1 MRVLKS
7 IARSRIPAHTHG
19 DGNRAHTVFY
29 DKIAIRARIMPV
41 NRALP
46 IVCRDGDECVRLIS
60 ALRARKIA
68 IVRRGLT
75 IYALN
80 QNANSRSNSN
90 SKG

>member
-1 MRVLKS
+1 MRILKS
-7 IARSRIPAHTHG
+7 IALSRIPAHTHG
-19 DGNRAHTVFY
+19 AGDRTNSAFY

-46 IVCRDGDECVRLIS
+46 IICRDGDECVRLIS
-60 ALRARKIA
+60 ALRARRIS

-80 QNANSRSNSN
+80 PN